1 MIFRGNVIISLK
13 IYICLDFLSCTLNYV
28 NATFQNTT
36 LTRFSVNFG
45 CINSIFFIASQSA
58 DYKRIFLIK
67 EKEEAQCNKDAF
79 DVTV

>member
-1 MIFRGNVIISLK
+1 L
-13 IYICLDFLSCTLNYV
+13 
-28 NATFQNTT
+28 
-36 LTRFSVNFG
+36 G